1 MSSTKRSSL
10 STYPSRI
17 SPRSAMSSSN
27 ASVVF
32 GARFTW
38 GSPWSTGAT
47 TARVPLRGRWV
58 HGSGLGPV
66 DPQPAVGELPG
77 ALGVAPVGVLVADE
91 HHVVGAAVLLGRE
104 VVGDAVHLAGRLALA
119 KVVRRLP

>member
-17 SPRSAMSSSN
+17 SPSSAMSSSN

-32 GARFTW
+32 GARFTCGLLGR
-38 GSPWSTGAT
+38 GSRS
-47 TARVPLRGRWV
+47 RRV
-58 HGSGLGPV
+58 HGPCLGPV
-66 DPQPAVGELPG
+66 DAQPAVRELPG
-77 ALGVAPVGVLVADE
+77 TFRVAPVGVLVADE
-91 HHVVGAAVLLGRE
+91 HHVVGAAVLFGRE

-119 KVVRRLP
+119 DVVRRLPEHVEG